1 MLLSVV
7 QTRRNGA
14 RLTREE
20 IEARAPVV
28 GRLTIYDWRE
38 GNSAGR
44 ALRVARLNH
53 PTISY
58 SPELLLPLLDPA
70 LVRMTDAGFLLV
82 GYEIESAGDRVAE
95 HLQGWWVRALEGQ
108 M

>member
-7 QTRRNGA
+7 QTRHNGA

-20 IEARAPVV
+20 IAASAPVV
-28 GRLTIYDWRE
+28 GRLTISDWRE

-44 ALRVARLNH
+44 ALRVARFNH

-58 SPELLLPLLDPA
+58 SPELLLPLFDPA
-70 LVRMTDAGFLLV
+70 VVRMTDAGFLLV
-82 GYEIESAGDRVAE
+82 GYEIDSAGDRVAE
-95 HLQGWWVRALEGQ
+95 HVQGWWVRALVGQ
-108 M
+108 I

>member
-1 MLLSVV
+1 MHFSAV

-14 RLTREE
+14 RFTREE
-20 IEARAPVV
+20 IEVSTPVV
-28 GRLTIYDWRE
+28 GRLTICDWRE
-38 GNSAGR
+38 GNSACR

-58 SPELLLPLLDPA
+58 SPELLLPLLEPA

-95 HLQGWWVRALEGQ
+95 HVQGWWVRMLVVAR
-108 M
+108 